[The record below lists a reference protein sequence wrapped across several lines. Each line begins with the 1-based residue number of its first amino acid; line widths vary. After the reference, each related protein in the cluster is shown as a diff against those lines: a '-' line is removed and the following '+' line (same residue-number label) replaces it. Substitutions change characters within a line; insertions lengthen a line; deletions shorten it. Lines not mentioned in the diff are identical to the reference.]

1 MLYLTE
7 NLTDENMYLDNF
19 IIKISKS
26 ESDYHFI
33 ASNSSSQLIEARPNY
48 CDGGGLRDIFRR
60 FQQRLPDSNY
70 SVDPSRPF
78 ILWLFIILLL
88 CSMASAIS
96 PREFRPRAPALIG
109 WRHLP
114 PLSLSTN
121 QRPDLGKIFLNSNST
136 ISYSY
141 KLFTN

>member
-1 MLYLTE
+1 
-7 NLTDENMYLDNF
+7 MYLDNF

-26 ESDYHFI
+26 ESESDYYFI

-60 FQQRLPDSNY
+60 FQQRLPGSNY

-88 CSMASAIS
+88 YGFCHLTQRVPATCPGSHWLA
-96 PREFRPRAPALIG
+96 APAATLA
-109 WRHLP
+109 L
-114 PLSLSTN
+114 N
-121 QRPDLGKIFLNSNST
+121 QSEARLGEYISQLKLNNLLLLQT
-136 ISYSY
+136 LH
-141 KLFTN
+141 KLEI